1 MIMQEAKHDF
11 DVAIL
16 GNGLSGSMLATIL
29 GKQGVSVVLMDAE
42 QHPRFAVG
50 ESTIPHTSLV
60 ISLLAEKY
68 GLPELEHLVDAE
80 RLAKHVTT
88 TCGIKRHFGYV
99 YHRPGQAYDPKEGL
113 QFGTSARDEN
123 HWFRQ
128 DTDAY
133 LHNLAVHYGAV
144 PRQKTKVTGIEIDK
158 QGVKV
163 QTSTGEEIRARYL
176 VDGTG
181 YKSIV
186 ADRFGLRE
194 NPTRLKHHSRT
205 LFTHM
210 VDVPPFDEANNPL
223 PISYHKGTL
232 HHCFERGWF
241 WVIPFNN
248 NPLSTNPLI
257 SVGLTIDPRRYPK
270 PENMSAEQEFNEFL
284 KLYPDVAEQF
294 KDGKA
299 VRPWVSTGRLQYS
312 SKQTVGH
319 RYCLMSHAS
328 GFVDPLF
335 SRGMFNTVEV
345 IYALLDPL
353 LEALKTDNFD
363 DEAFRHVDQQQ
374 QRVLD
379 YNDDLVNGSFI
390 SWTDFDLWNAWLRV
404 FGLGTF
410 LAEFHLMNG
419 MSDYTRTGDP
429 AYLKGATKNPIFCD
443 FEDPDYATF
452 FRYSVEVVEAVE
464 AGRLGAKDAAK
475 RIFDLADSYAFPV
488 PIRKDSLVRARWM
501 KEEDQLTERDLGF
514 VRRGFRWALTTPLTR
529 DLVSSSATFFRWCAH
544 RPDPHLC
551 LESDLHSRDLKTPQG
566 WDERK
571 ERGPSPC
578 SRAVRSSSPVA
589 PPSTTDPGPAVQA
602 STR

>member
-1 MIMQEAKHDF
+1 MILQEAQHDF

-16 GNGLSGSMLATIL
+16 GNGLSGSLLATIL
-29 GKQGVSVVLMDAE
+29 GKQGVSTVLIDAE

-50 ESTIPHTSLV
+50 ESTIPHTSLL
-60 ISLLAEKY
+60 ISVLAEKY
-68 GLPELEHLVDAE
+68 DLPELDDLVDANG
-80 RLAKHVTT
+80 LAKNVCT

-99 YHRPGQAYDPKEGL
+99 FHRPGQTYDPKEGL

-128 DTDAY
+128 DIDAY

-144 PRQKTKVTGIEIDK
+144 PRQKTKITGIEINES
-158 QGVKV
+158 GVKL
-163 QTSTGEEIRARYL
+163 QTSQGEEIRARYV

-181 YKSIV
+181 YRSIL

-210 VDVPPFDEANNPL
+210 VDVPPFDDAHNPL

-248 NPLSTNPLI
+248 NPLSTNPII

-270 PENMSAEQEFNEFL
+270 PEMAAEQEFNEFVQR
-284 KLYPDVAEQF
+284 YPSVAEQF

-312 SKQTVGH
+312 SNKTTGY

-335 SRGMFNTVEV
+335 SRGMFNTVEI

-363 DEAFRHVDQQQ
+363 EEPFRPVDAQQQ
-374 QRVLD
+374 LVLD

-390 SWTDFDLWNAWLRV
+390 SWNDFDLWNAWLRV

-429 AYLKGATKNPIFCD
+429 SYLKGPTKNPIFCD
-443 FEDPDYATF
+443 FEDPDYKAF
-452 FRYSVEVVEAVE
+452 FKASVETVEAVE
-464 AGRLGAKDAAK
+464 AGGLEAKEGAK
-475 RIFDLADSYAFPV
+475 RIFDLADSYPFPV

-529 DLVSSSATFFRWCAH
+529 DVVSSSQTFFRWCAH
-544 RPDPHLC
+544 RPDPHLMVPNGA
-551 LESDLHSRDLKTPQG
+551 EPEAK
-566 WDERK
+566 
-571 ERGPSPC
+571 
-578 SRAVRSSSPVA
+578 A
-589 PPSTTDPGPAVQA
+589 PPQEA
-602 STR
+602 SSIAH

>member
-1 MIMQEAKHDF
+1 MILQETKRDF

-16 GNGLSGSMLATIL
+16 GNGFSGSLLATIL
-29 GKQGVSVVLMDAE
+29 GKQGISVVLIDAD

-50 ESTIPHTSLV
+50 ESTIPHTSLL
-60 ISLLAEKY
+60 ISVLAEKY
-68 GLPELEHLVDAE
+68 DLPELDYLIDAKGLAEHVC
-80 RLAKHVTT
+80 T

-99 YHRPGQAYDPKEGL
+99 YHRPRQKYDPTEGL

-128 DTDAY
+128 DIDAY

-144 PRQKTKVTGIEIDK
+144 PRQKTKITRVEIDGN
-158 QGVKV
+158 GVRL
-163 QTSTGEEIRARYL
+163 QTSAGEEICTRYL

-181 YKSIV
+181 YKSIL

-194 NPTRLKHHSRT
+194 SPTRLKHHSRS

-210 VDVPPFDEANNPL
+210 VDVPPFDDAHNPL

-248 NPLSTNPLI
+248 NPLSTNPII

-270 PENMSAEQEFNEFL
+270 PNMSAEQEFSEFVN
-284 KLYPDVAEQF
+284 LYPSVAEQF
-294 KDGKA
+294 RNAKA

-312 SKQTVGH
+312 SKRTTGY

-335 SRGMFNTVEV
+335 SRGMFNTVEI

-353 LEALKTDNFD
+353 LEALKTDNFR
-363 DEAFRHVDQQQ
+363 EEPFWPVDKQQQ
-374 QRVLD
+374 LVLD
-379 YNDDLVNGSFI
+379 YNDDLVNGSFV
-390 SWTDFDLWNAWLRV
+390 SWNDFDLWNAWLRV

-429 AYLKGATKNPIFCD
+429 AYLKGQTKNPVFCD
-443 FEDPDYATF
+443 FEDPDYSAF
-452 FRYSVEVVEAVE
+452 FKESVEAVEAVE

-475 RIFDLADSYAFPV
+475 RIFDLADSYPFSV

-501 KEEDQLTERDLGF
+501 KEEDQLSERDLGF
-514 VRRGFRWALTTPLTR
+514 VRRGFRWALTTPMTR
-529 DLVSSSATFFRWCAH
+529 DVVSSSQTFFRWCAH
-544 RPDPHLC
+544 RPDPHLM
-551 LESDLHSRDLKTPQG
+551 
-566 WDERK
+566 
-571 ERGPSPC
+571 
-578 SRAVRSSSPVA
+578 A
-589 PPSTTDPGPAVQA
+589 PNGSEVEATARP
-602 STR
+602 

>member
-1 MIMQEAKHDF
+1 MVIQETKHDF

-16 GNGLSGSMLATIL
+16 GNGLSGSMLGTIL
-29 GKQGVSVVLMDAE
+29 GKNGVSVVLIDAE

-50 ESTIPHTSLV
+50 ESTIPHTSLIV
-60 ISLLAEKY
+60 SILAEKY
-68 GLPELEHLVDAE
+68 DLPELEHIVDSQ
-80 RLAKHVTT
+80 RLAKYVCT

-99 YHRPGQAYDPKEGL
+99 YHRPGQIYDRREGL

-128 DTDAY
+128 DIDAY

-144 PRQKTKVTGIEIDK
+144 PRQKTKVTRLEINK
-158 QGVKV
+158 QGVKLK
-163 QTSTGEEIRARYL
+163 TSAGEEIRARYL

-181 YKSIV
+181 HKSIV
-186 ADRFGLRE
+186 AEHFGLRE
-194 NPTRLKHHSRT
+194 TPTRLKHHSRT

-248 NPLSTNPLI
+248 SPFSTNPII

-270 PENMSAEQEFNEFL
+270 PDMSAEQEFNQFVNR
-284 KLYPDVAEQF
+284 YPSVAEQF
-294 KDGKA
+294 KDAKA

-328 GFVDPLF
+328 GFIDPLF
-335 SRGMFNTVEV
+335 SRGMFNTVE
-345 IYALLDPL
+345 IIQALLDPL

-363 DEAFRHVDQQQ
+363 DDAFLPVDRQQQ
-374 QRVLD
+374 KVLN
-379 YNDDLVNGSFI
+379 YNDDLVNCSFI
-390 SWTDFDLWNAWLRV
+390 SWADFDLWNAWLRV

-419 MSDYTRTGDP
+419 MSDYTRTGD
-429 AYLKGATKNPIFCD
+429 ASYLVGKTKNSIFCD
-443 FEDPDYATF
+443 FEDPDYAAF
-452 FRYSVEVVEAVE
+452 FKDSVEAVE
-464 AGRLGAKDAAK
+464 AFEGGRMNSADAAK
-475 RIFDLADSYAFPV
+475 RIFDMANQYEFAV
-488 PIRKDSLVRARWM
+488 PIRKDALVRAHWM

-529 DLVSSSATFFRWCAH
+529 DVVSSSETFFRWCAR

-551 LESDLHSRDLKTPQG
+551 VESDSHSRDLGKPQR
-566 WDERK
+566 WDARK
-571 ERGPSPC
+571 ERRPARG
-578 SRAVRSSSPVA
+578 VQSSSPVA
-589 PPSTTDPGPAVQA
+589 APPTTDERPAIQA
-602 STR
+602 STC

>member
-1 MIMQEAKHDF
+1 MIIQESKHDF

-16 GNGLSGSMLATIL
+16 GNGLSGSLLATIL
-29 GKQGVSVVLMDAE
+29 GKQGVSVALIDAD

-60 ISLLAEKY
+60 VSLLAEKY
-68 GLPELEHLVDAE
+68 GLPELEHLVDTDG
-80 RLAKHVTT
+80 LAKHVCT

-99 YHRPGQAYDPKEGL
+99 YHRLGQTHDVKEGL
-113 QFGTSARDEN
+113 QFGTAAREEN

-133 LHNLAVHYGAV
+133 LHNLAVHYGAI
-144 PRQKTKVTGIEIDK
+144 PRQKTNVTSIQINK
-158 QGVKV
+158 QVVKLRR
-163 QTSTGEEIRARYL
+163 SAGEEIHVRYL

-181 YKSIV
+181 HKSIV
-186 ADRFGLRE
+186 AERFGLRQ
-194 NPTRLKHHSRT
+194 NPTRLKHHSRP

-232 HHCFERGWF
+232 HRCFERGWF

-248 NPLSTNPLI
+248 NPLSTNQLI
-257 SVGLTIDPRRYPK
+257 SVGLTIDPRRYLK
-270 PENMSAEQEFNEFL
+270 PDMSAEAEFNEFVNR
-284 KLYPDVAEQF
+284 YPSVAEQF

-328 GFVDPLF
+328 GFIDPLF
-335 SRGMFNTVEV
+335 SRGMFNTVE
-345 IYALLDPL
+345 IIQALLDPL

-363 DEAFRHVDQQQ
+363 DEAFLPVDRQQ
-374 QRVLD
+374 QRVLN
-379 YNDDLVNGSFI
+379 YNDDLVNCSFI
-390 SWTDFDLWNAWLRV
+390 SWDDFDLWNAWLRV

-429 AYLKGATKNPIFCD
+429 SYLVGKTKNPIFCD
-443 FEDPDYATF
+443 FEDPDYAAF
-452 FRYSVEVVEAVE
+452 FKDSVEAVE
-464 AGRLGAKDAAK
+464 AYEAGRMTSKDAAQ
-475 RIFDLADSYAFPV
+475 RIFDMAKQYEFAV
-488 PIRKDSLVRARWM
+488 PIRKDALVRARWM

-514 VRRGFRWALTTPLTR
+514 VRRGFRWALTTPRTR
-529 DLVSSSATFFRWCAH
+529 DVVWSSATFFRWCAH
-544 RPDPHLC
+544 RPDPHLGVD
-551 LESDLHSRDLKTPQG
+551 SDSHIRDLRMPQG
-566 WDERK
+566 WGERE
-571 ERGPSPC
+571 ERRPSL
-578 SRAVRSSSPVA
+578 
-589 PPSTTDPGPAVQA
+589 A
-602 STR
+602 SHA

>member
-1 MIMQEAKHDF
+1 MITQESKHDF

-29 GKQGVSVVLMDAE
+29 GKQGVSVVLIDAD

-50 ESTIPHTSLV
+50 ESTIPHTSLIV
-60 ISLLAEKY
+60 SLLAEKY

-80 RLAKHVTT
+80 RMAKHVTT

-99 YHRPGQAYDPKEGL
+99 YHRPGQVYDPKEGL

-128 DTDAY
+128 DTDSY

-144 PRQKTKVTGIEIDK
+144 PRQKTKVTDLEINK
-158 QGVKV
+158 QGVKL

-181 YKSIV
+181 YKSIL
-186 ADRFGLRE
+186 AERFGLRD
-194 NPTRLKHHSRT
+194 NPCRLKHHSRT

-210 VDVPPFDEANNPL
+210 VDVPPFDEAHNPL

-270 PENMSAEQEFNEFL
+270 PDMSAEQEFNEFL
-284 KLYPDVAEQF
+284 KLYPSVAEQF

-312 SKQTVGH
+312 SKQTIGH

-353 LEALKTDNFD
+353 LEALATDKFD
-363 DEAFRHVDQQQ
+363 NEAFLPVDRQQ
-374 QRVLD
+374 QRVLN
-379 YNDDLVNGSFI
+379 YNDNLVNCAFI
-390 SWTDFDLWNAWLRV
+390 SWADFELWNAWLRV
-404 FGLGTF
+404 FGIGTF

-429 AYLKGATKNPIFCD
+429 SYLIGKTQNPAFCD
-443 FEDPDYATF
+443 FEDPDYAAF
-452 FRYSVEVVEAVE
+452 FSDSVEVVEAFE
-464 AGRLGAKDAAK
+464 AGRMTSADAAK
-475 RIFDLADSYAFPV
+475 HIFDTANQYAFPV
-488 PIRKDSLVRARWM
+488 PIRKDALVRAHWM

-529 DLVSSSATFFRWCAH
+529 DVVSSAETFFRWCAH
-544 RPDPHLC
+544 RPDPHLG
-551 LESDLHSRDLKTPQG
+551 LESDSHTRDLRTPQRSG
-566 WDERK
+566 ERE
-571 ERGPSPC
+571 ERRASLS
-578 SRAVRSSSPVA
+578 SRA
-589 PPSTTDPGPAVQA
+589 
-602 STR
+602 

>member
-1 MIMQEAKHDF
+1 MVLQETKHDF

-16 GNGLSGSMLATIL
+16 GNGLSGSLLATIL
-29 GKQGVSVVLMDAE
+29 GKQGVSVVLIDGE

-50 ESTIPHTSLV
+50 ESTIPHTSLL

-68 GLPELEHLVDAE
+68 DLPELDDLIDAAG
-80 RLAKHVTT
+80 LAKRVCA

-99 YHRPGQAYDPKEGL
+99 YHRPGQTYNPTEGL
-113 QFGTSARDEN
+113 QFGTAARDEN

-144 PRQKTKVTGIEIDK
+144 SRQKTRVTGIEIDTS
-158 QGVKV
+158 GVRL
-163 QTSTGEEIRARYL
+163 QTSAGEEIHARYL

-181 YKSIV
+181 YRSIL
-186 ADRFGLRE
+186 ADRFNLRE

-210 VDVPPFDEANNPL
+210 VDVPPFDDAHNPL
-223 PISYHKGTL
+223 SISYHNGTL

-248 NPLSTNPLI
+248 NPLSTNPII

-270 PENMSAEQEFNEFL
+270 SEISAEQEFNEFL
-284 KLYPDVAEQF
+284 QHYPSVAEQF
-294 KDGKA
+294 KDAKA

-312 SKQTVGH
+312 SRKTTGY

-345 IYALLDPL
+345 ISALLDPL

-363 DEAFRHVDQQQ
+363 EEPFQSIDAQQQ
-374 QRVLD
+374 LVLD
-379 YNDDLVNGSFI
+379 YNDNLVNCSFI

-419 MSDYTRTGDP
+419 MSDYTRTGDSSC
-429 AYLKGATKNPIFCD
+429 LNGRTKNPVFCD
-443 FEDPDYATF
+443 FEDADYAEF
-452 FRYSVEVVEAVE
+452 FTGSVKIVEAVE
-464 AGRLGAKDAAK
+464 SGALGAKEAAN
-475 RIFDLADSYAFPV
+475 RIFKLADSYAFPV
-488 PIRKDSLVRARWM
+488 PIRKDALVRARWV
-501 KEEDQLTERDLGF
+501 KEEDELSERGLGR

-529 DLVSSSATFFRWCAH
+529 DLVNSSQTFFRWCAH
-544 RPDPHLC
+544 QPDPHL
-551 LESDLHSRDLKTPQG
+551 LGSNDSAAETQDQPLDATSAFR
-566 WDERK
+566 
-571 ERGPSPC
+571 
-578 SRAVRSSSPVA
+578 
-589 PPSTTDPGPAVQA
+589 
-602 STR
+602 

>member
-1 MIMQEAKHDF
+1 MILQETQHDF

-16 GNGLSGSMLATIL
+16 GNGLSGSLLGTIL
-29 GKQGVSVVLMDAE
+29 SKLGVTVVLIDGE

-50 ESTIPHTSLV
+50 ESTIPHTSLL

-68 GLPELEHLVDAE
+68 DLPELDDLIDAE
-80 RLAKHVTT
+80 GLAKRVCA

-99 YHRPGQAYDPKEGL
+99 YHRPGQTYNPSEGL
-113 QFGTSARDEN
+113 QFGTAARDEN

-144 PRQKTKVTGIEIDK
+144 PRQKTKVTGVEIDTN
-158 QGVKV
+158 GVRL
-163 QTSTGEEIRARYL
+163 QTSAGEEIRARYL

-181 YKSIV
+181 YRSIL
-186 ADRFGLRE
+186 AARFNLRE
-194 NPTRLKHHSRT
+194 DPTRLKHHSRT

-210 VDVPPFDEANNPL
+210 VDIPPFDDAHNPL
-223 PISYHKGTL
+223 AISYHNGTL

-248 NPLSTNPLI
+248 NPLSTNPII

-270 PENMSAEQEFNEFL
+270 SEMSAEQEFNEFVQR
-284 KLYPDVAEQF
+284 YPSVAEQF
-294 KDGKA
+294 KDAKA

-312 SKQTVGH
+312 SKKTTGY

-345 IYALLDPL
+345 ISALLDPL

-363 DEAFRHVDQQQ
+363 EEPFRPIDTQQQ
-374 QRVLD
+374 LVLD
-379 YNDDLVNGSFI
+379 YNDNLVNCSFI
-390 SWTDFDLWNAWLRV
+390 SWNDFDLWNAWLRV

-419 MSDYTRTGDP
+419 MSDYTRTGDSS
-429 AYLKGATKNPIFCD
+429 YLKGPTKNPVFCD
-443 FEDPDYATF
+443 FEDPDYAEF
-452 FRYSVEVVEAVE
+452 FRESVEAVE
-464 AGRLGAKDAAK
+464 AVDAGTLEAKKAAK
-475 RIFDLADSYAFPV
+475 RIFELADSYVFEV
-488 PIRKDSLVRARWM
+488 PIRKDALVRARWVR
-501 KEEDQLTERDLGF
+501 EEDELTERGLGR

-529 DLVSSSATFFRWCAH
+529 DLVNSSQTFFRWCAH
-544 RPDPHLC
+544 QPDPHL
-551 LESDLHSRDLKTPQG
+551 LAYNDSEAEAHEKVKSNKTEG
-566 WDERK
+566 SVLR
-571 ERGPSPC
+571 R
-578 SRAVRSSSPVA
+578 VA
-589 PPSTTDPGPAVQA
+589 SEV
-602 STR
+602 

>member
-1 MIMQEAKHDF
+1 MFMQESKHDF
-11 DVAIL
+11 DVAVL

-29 GKQGVSVVLMDAE
+29 GKKGVSVALIDAD

-50 ESTIPHTSLV
+50 ESTIPHTSLL
-60 ISLLAEKY
+60 ISALAEKY
-68 GLPELEHLVDAE
+68 DLPELEHLIHADT
-80 RLAKHVTT
+80 LAKHVCT

-99 YHRPGQAYDPKEGL
+99 YHRPGQVYDRTEGL

-128 DTDAY
+128 DIDAY

-144 PRQKTKVTGIEIDK
+144 PRQKTKITNLEIDK
-158 QGVKV
+158 QGVKL

-181 YKSIV
+181 HKSIL
-186 ADRFGLRE
+186 AERFGLRDK
-194 NPTRLKHHSRT
+194 PCRLKHHART

-210 VDVPPFDEANNPL
+210 VDVPGFDEADRPL

-248 NPLSTNPLI
+248 HPLSTNPII

-270 PENMSAEQEFNEFL
+270 PPKMSAEQEFNEFL
-284 KLYPDVAEQF
+284 NRYPSVAEQF

-299 VRPWVSTGRLQYS
+299 VRPWVSTERLQYS
-312 SKQTVGH
+312 SKQTIGH

-345 IYALLDPL
+345 IQTLLDPL
-353 LEALKTDNFD
+353 LEALATDNFD
-363 DEAFRHVDQQQ
+363 DEAFLPVEEQQ
-374 QRVLD
+374 QRVLN
-379 YNDDLVNGSFI
+379 YNDDLVNCAFI
-390 SWTDFDLWNAWLRV
+390 SWADFDLWNAWLRV

-419 MSDYTRTGDP
+419 MSDYSRTGDP
-429 AYLKGATKNPIFCD
+429 AHLNGPVNNPIFCT
-443 FEDPDYATF
+443 FEDPDYAAF
-452 FRYSVEVVEAVE
+452 FSQAVEAVE
-464 AGRLGAKDAAK
+464 AFEAGRMTAAAAAK
-475 RIFDLADSYAFPV
+475 RIFDLTDDYAFAV
-488 PIRKDSLVRARWM
+488 PIRKDALVRARWI
-501 KEEDQLTERDLGF
+501 KEEDQLSERDLGF

-529 DLVSSSATFFRWCAH
+529 DLVSSSENFFRWCAH
-544 RPDPHLC
+544 RPDPHLVGT
-551 LESDLHSRDLKTPQG
+551 HAK
-566 WDERK
+566 
-571 ERGPSPC
+571 SPEP
-578 SRAVRSSSPVA
+578 AETSSV
-589 PPSTTDPGPAVQA
+589 
-602 STR
+602 

>member
-1 MIMQEAKHDF
+1 MIIQESKHDF

-16 GNGLSGSMLATIL
+16 GNGLSGSLLATIL
-29 GKQGVSVVLMDAE
+29 GKQGVSVVLIDAD

-60 ISLLAEKY
+60 VSLLAEKY
-68 GLPELEHLVDAE
+68 GLPELEHLVDTDG
-80 RLAKHVTT
+80 LAKHVCT

-99 YHRPGQAYDPKEGL
+99 YHRPGQTYDPKEGL
-113 QFGTSARDEN
+113 QFGTAARDEN

-144 PRQKTKVTGIEIDK
+144 PRQKTKLTGIEIDK
-158 QGVKV
+158 QGVKL
-163 QTSTGEEIRARYL
+163 QICAGEEIRARYL

-181 YKSIV
+181 HKSIV
-186 ADRFGLRE
+186 AERFGLRQD
-194 NPTRLKHHSRT
+194 PTRLKHHSRT

-270 PENMSAEQEFNEFL
+270 PDMPAEQEFNEFL
-284 KLYPDVAEQF
+284 KLYPSVAEQF
-294 KDGKA
+294 KDAKA

-312 SKQTVGH
+312 CKQTVGN

-335 SRGMFNTVEV
+335 SRGMFNTVEI
-345 IYALLDPL
+345 IYALLEPL
-353 LEALKTDNFD
+353 LEALATDNFD
-363 DEAFRHVDQQQ
+363 KEAFLAVDRQQQ
-374 QRVLD
+374 KVLN
-379 YNDDLVNGSFI
+379 YNDDLVNCAFI
-390 SWTDFDLWNAWLRV
+390 SWDDFDLWNAWLRV

-410 LAEFHLMNG
+410 LAEFHLMNA
-419 MSDYTRTGDP
+419 MSDYSRTGDP
-429 AYLKGATKNPIFCD
+429 SYLVGKTHNPVFCD
-443 FEDPDYATF
+443 FEDPDYAVF
-452 FRYSVEVVEAVE
+452 FRDSVEAVE
-464 AGRLGAKDAAK
+464 AYEASRMTSGNAAK
-475 RIFDLADSYAFPV
+475 RIFEMANKYAFPV
-488 PIRKDSLVRARWM
+488 PIRKDALVRAHWM

-529 DLVSSSATFFRWCAH
+529 DVVSSSAAFFRWCAH
-544 RPDPHLC
+544 RPDPHLGVD
-551 LESDLHSRDLKTPQG
+551 SDLHTPDLKMPQRWG
-566 WDERK
+566 EPEER
-571 ERGPSPC
+571 RPSLA
-578 SRAVRSSSPVA
+578 SRA
-589 PPSTTDPGPAVQA
+589 
-602 STR
+602 

>member
-1 MIMQEAKHDF
+1 MILQESRHDF

-16 GNGLSGSMLATIL
+16 GNGLSGSLLATIL
-29 GKQGVSVVLMDAE
+29 GKQGVSVVLIDGE

-50 ESTIPHTSLV
+50 ESTIPHTSLL

-68 GLPELEHLVDAE
+68 DLPELDDLVDAKG
-80 RLAKHVTT
+80 LAKRVCA

-99 YHRPGQAYDPKEGL
+99 YHRPGQTYNPTEGL
-113 QFGTSARDEN
+113 QFGTAARDEN

-144 PRQKTKVTGIEIDK
+144 PRQKTRVTGIEIDTS
-158 QGVKV
+158 GVRL
-163 QTSTGEEIRARYL
+163 QTSAGEEIRARYL

-181 YKSIV
+181 YRSIL
-186 ADRFGLRE
+186 ADRFNLRE

-210 VDVPPFDEANNPL
+210 VDVPPFDDAHNPL
-223 PISYHKGTL
+223 PISYHNGTL

-248 NPLSTNPLI
+248 NPLSTNPII

-270 PENMSAEQEFNEFL
+270 SEMSAEQEFNEFL
-284 KLYPDVAEQF
+284 QRYPSVAEQF
-294 KDGKA
+294 KDAKA

-312 SKQTVGH
+312 SKKTTGY

-345 IYALLDPL
+345 ISALLDPL
-353 LEALKTDNFD
+353 LEALKTGNFD
-363 DEAFRHVDQQQ
+363 EDPFRSIDAQQQ
-374 QRVLD
+374 LVLD
-379 YNDDLVNGSFI
+379 YNDNLVNCSFI
-390 SWTDFDLWNAWLRV
+390 SWNDFDLWNAWLRV

-419 MSDYTRTGDP
+419 MSDYTRTGDSSC
-429 AYLKGATKNPIFCD
+429 LKGRTKNPVFCD
-443 FEDPDYATF
+443 FEDPDYAEF
-452 FRYSVEVVEAVE
+452 FRASVKTVEAVE
-464 AGRLGAKDAAK
+464 SGALGAKEAAR
-475 RIFDLADSYAFPV
+475 RIFKLADSYAFPV
-488 PIRKDSLVRARWM
+488 PIRKDALVRARWV
-501 KEEDQLTERDLGF
+501 KEGDELTERGLGR

-529 DLVSSSATFFRWCAH
+529 DLVNSSQTFFRWCAH
-544 RPDPHLC
+544 QPDPHLVA
-551 LESDLHSRDLKTPQG
+551 SNDSAAKTQDQPL
-566 WDERK
+566 DATIAFR
-571 ERGPSPC
+571 
-578 SRAVRSSSPVA
+578 
-589 PPSTTDPGPAVQA
+589 
-602 STR
+602 

>member
-1 MIMQEAKHDF
+1 MFMQESKHDF
-11 DVAIL
+11 DVAVL

-29 GKQGVSVVLMDAE
+29 GKKGVSVALIDAD

-50 ESTIPHTSLV
+50 ESTIPHTSLL
-60 ISLLAEKY
+60 ISALAEKY
-68 GLPELEHLVDAE
+68 DLPELEHLIHADT
-80 RLAKHVTT
+80 LAKHFTT
-88 TCGIKRHFGYV
+88 SCGIKRHFGYV
-99 YHRPGQAYDPKEGL
+99 YHRPGQVYDRKEGL

-144 PRQKTKVTGIEIDK
+144 PRRKTKVTSLEIDK
-158 QGVKV
+158 QGVKL

-181 YKSIV
+181 HKSIL
-186 ADRFGLRE
+186 AERFGLRDK
-194 NPTRLKHHSRT
+194 PCRLKHHART

-210 VDVPPFDEANNPL
+210 VDVPGFDEADRPL

-248 NPLSTNPLI
+248 HPLSTNPII

-270 PENMSAEQEFNEFL
+270 PPNMSPEQEFNEFL
-284 KLYPDVAEQF
+284 NLYPSVAEQF

-299 VRPWVSTGRLQYS
+299 VRPWVSTERLQYS
-312 SKQTVGH
+312 SKQTIGH

-345 IYALLDPL
+345 IQTLLDPL
-353 LEALKTDNFD
+353 LEALATDNFD
-363 DEAFRHVDQQQ
+363 DEAFLPVEEQQ
-374 QRVLD
+374 QRVLN
-379 YNDDLVNGSFI
+379 YNDDLVNCAFI
-390 SWTDFDLWNAWLRV
+390 SWADFDLWNAWLRV

-429 AYLKGATKNPIFCD
+429 SHLVGKTKDSIFCD
-443 FEDPDYATF
+443 FEDPDYAAF
-452 FRYSVEVVEAVE
+452 FKDSVETVEAYE
-464 AGRLGAKDAAK
+464 AGRMTSGDAAK
-475 RIFDLADSYAFPV
+475 RIFEMANQYEFAV
-488 PIRKDSLVRARWM
+488 PIRKDALVRARWI
-501 KEEDQLTERDLGF
+501 KEEDQLSERDLGF

-529 DLVSSSATFFRWCAH
+529 DLVSSSENFFRWCAH
-544 RPDPHLC
+544 RPDPHLVIE
-551 LESDLHSRDLKTPQG
+551 LDSSSQDLRTPQYRT
-566 WDERK
+566 EQ
-571 ERGPSPC
+571 EETSPSLG
-578 SRAVRSSSPVA
+578 APV
-589 PPSTTDPGPAVQA
+589 
-602 STR
+602 

>member
-1 MIMQEAKHDF
+1 MILQEAKHDF

-16 GNGLSGSMLATIL
+16 GNGLSGSLLAIIL
-29 GKQGVSVVLMDAE
+29 GKQGVSTVLIDAE

-50 ESTIPHTSLV
+50 ESTIPHTSLL
-60 ISLLAEKY
+60 ISVLAEKY
-68 GLPELEHLVDAE
+68 DLPELDDLVNAND
-80 RLAKHVTT
+80 LAKNVCT

-99 YHRPGQAYDPKEGL
+99 YHRPGQTYDPKEGL

-128 DTDAY
+128 DIDAY

-144 PRQKTKVTGIEIDK
+144 PRQKTKITGIEIN
-158 QGVKV
+158 QSGVKL
-163 QTSTGEEIRARYL
+163 QTSQGEEIRARYL

-181 YKSIV
+181 YRSIL

-210 VDVPPFDEANNPL
+210 VDVPPFDDANNPL

-248 NPLSTNPLI
+248 NPLSTNPII

-270 PENMSAEQEFNEFL
+270 PEMSAEQEFNEFVN
-284 KLYPDVAEQF
+284 LYPSVAEQF
-294 KDGKA
+294 KDAKA

-312 SKQTVGH
+312 SKKTTGY

-335 SRGMFNTVEV
+335 SRGMFNTVEI

-363 DEAFRHVDQQQ
+363 EEPFRPVDAQQQ
-374 QRVLD
+374 LVLD

-390 SWTDFDLWNAWLRV
+390 SWNDFDLWNAWLRV

-419 MSDYTRTGDP
+419 MSDYTRTGDSS
-429 AYLKGATKNPIFCD
+429 YLKGPTKNPIFCD
-443 FEDPDYATF
+443 FEDPDYAAF
-452 FRYSVEVVEAVE
+452 FKASVETVEAVE
-464 AGRLGAKDAAK
+464 SGRLEAKKAAK
-475 RIFDLADSYAFPV
+475 RIFDLADSYPFPV

-529 DLVSSSATFFRWCAH
+529 DVVSSSQTFFRWCAH
-544 RPDPHLC
+544 RPDPHLMIPNGA
-551 LESDLHSRDLKTPQG
+551 EPEAKARPQ
-566 WDERK
+566 EA
-571 ERGPSPC
+571 SPIA
-578 SRAVRSSSPVA
+578 R
-589 PPSTTDPGPAVQA
+589 
-602 STR
+602 

>member
-1 MIMQEAKHDF
+1 MVIQETKHDF

-16 GNGLSGSMLATIL
+16 GNGLSGSMLGTIL
-29 GKQGVSVVLMDAE
+29 GKKGASVVLIDAD

-50 ESTIPHTSLV
+50 ESTIPHTSLIV
-60 ISLLAEKY
+60 SILAEKY
-68 GLPELEHLVDAE
+68 DLPELEHIVDTQ
-80 RLAKHVTT
+80 RLAKHVCT

-99 YHRPGQAYDPKEGL
+99 YHRPGQAYDRKEGL
-113 QFGTSARDEN
+113 QFGTAARDEN

-128 DTDAY
+128 DIDAY

-144 PRQKTKVTGIEIDK
+144 PRQKTKIASIEIDK
-158 QGVKV
+158 QGVKL
-163 QTSTGEEIRARYL
+163 QTSAAEEIRARYL

-181 YKSIV
+181 HNSIV
-186 ADRFGLRE
+186 AERFGLRE
-194 NPTRLKHHSRT
+194 TPTRLKHHSRT

-210 VDVPPFDEANNPL
+210 VDVPPFDDANNPL

-248 NPLSTNPLI
+248 NPLSTNPII

-270 PENMSAEQEFNEFL
+270 PDISAEAEFNEFVNR
-284 KLYPDVAEQF
+284 YPSVAEQF

-312 SKQTVGH
+312 SKQTVGY

-328 GFVDPLF
+328 GFIDPLF
-335 SRGMFNTVEV
+335 SRGMFNTVE
-345 IYALLDPL
+345 IIQALVDPL

-363 DEAFRHVDQQQ
+363 DEAFLAVDSQQQ
-374 QRVLD
+374 KILN
-379 YNDDLVNGSFI
+379 YNDDLVNCSFI
-390 SWTDFDLWNAWLRV
+390 SWDDFDLWNAWLRV
-404 FGLGTF
+404 FGVGTF

-429 AYLKGATKNPIFCD
+429 SHLIGKTKNSIFCD
-443 FEDPDYATF
+443 FEDPDYAAF
-452 FRYSVEVVEAVE
+452 FKDSVEVVEAYE
-464 AGRLGAKDAAK
+464 AGRMSSKDATEH
-475 RIFDLADSYAFPV
+475 IFETANKYEFRV
-488 PIRKDSLVRARWM
+488 PIRKDALVRAHWM

-529 DLVSSSATFFRWCAH
+529 DVVSSSAAFFRWCAH
-544 RPDPHLC
+544 RPDPHLGVD
-551 LESDLHSRDLKTPQG
+551 SDSQSRDLKTPQRG
-566 WDERK
+566 DERK
-571 ERGPSPC
+571 ERRPSLR
-578 SRAVRSSSPVA
+578 SHAVRSSSPVS
-589 PPSTTDPGPAVQA
+589 PPSTTDERSAVQA